1 LIPASEIKLLNFISN
16 IKPCIIGIG
25 KGLLK
30 VLACLARHATKVIKI
45 CMQLFIG
52 LVKTLVTLASLVMKM
67 IVRLY
72 TGIEKEVILFFKF
85 FLGVAIETLKTIIV
99 GYFKLAVLIQL
110 YKWLL

>member
-1 LIPASEIKLLNFISN
+1 
-16 IKPCIIGIG
+16 
-25 KGLLK
+25 
-30 VLACLARHATKVIKI
+30 
-45 CMQLFIG
+45 MQLFIG